1 MGRRLRSRKTQLL
14 MLLIFRDGPNPYGI
28 APLDSSL
35 VSQQPYDIIVS
46 LNVPRSPPNLAQGN
60 FMLSLSL
67 LPPTYKPALQVSST
81 SILKSANT
89 VSQEEVL
96 FFSRRPAILTYT
108 SRLVSLSERL
118 LALPLYI
125 LRLRQESEIL
135 HIPMAESQ
143 SFPKGWKNVPGYVM
157 LELQAGQEVQVYDV
171 RVLFTARFG
180 GLRWLMYNHR
190 IISFLIFTS
199 SFWFSEVLFTILGWL
214 AVRAIFSPK
223 QEVKKELVKAEDTD
237 GSVKVEGAE
246 ETDEPDLS
254 DTPRTFPTYGRQA
267 PLRYVPKVKEEDSGE
282 FIMDETTIQP
292 LAAEA
297 DDEDEEELEA
307 YKGGRDSGI
316 GTSFSEGG
324 ERSGIARRRS
334 RGGK

>member
-1 MGRRLRSRKTQLL
+1 
-14 MLLIFRDGPNPYGI
+14 
-28 APLDSSL
+28 
-35 VSQQPYDIIVS
+35 
-46 LNVPRSPPNLAQGN
+46 
-60 FMLSLSL
+60 MLSLSL
-67 LPPTYKPALQVSST
+67 LPPTYKPLPPAST
-81 SILKSANT
+81 SLLKSTNT
-89 VSQEEVL
+89 VSAEDVL
-96 FFSRRPAILTYT
+96 FSSRRPAILTYT

-118 LALPLYI
+118 FSLPLYI
-125 LRLRQESEIL
+125 FRLRQESEIL

-190 IISFLIFTS
+190 IVSFFIFTS
-199 SFWFSEVLFTILGWL
+199 AFWFSECVFTVLGWL
-214 AVRAIFSPK
+214 AVRAIFTPK
-223 QEVKKELVKAEDTD
+223 QEVKSELVKGEDTD
-237 GSVKVEGAE
+237 ASLKIEGAE

-254 DTPRTFPTYGRQA
+254 DTPRTFPTYGRQV
-267 PLRYVPKVKEEDSGE
+267 PLRYVPKVKEEDNEE
-282 FIMDETTIQP
+282 FIMDETAIQP
-292 LAAEA
+292 LTAEA

-324 ERSGIARRRS
+324 ERSGVTRRRS